1 MEPYSMTAFVGPRVD
16 KLVQKTLS
24 LRFMTS
30 VVNSSGAVECCAYAD
45 RTIEQAAVADN
56 IE

>member
-1 MEPYSMTAFVGPRVD
+1 MTAFVGPRVD

-30 VVNSSGAVECCAYAD
+30 VVNSSGAVECCAYTD
-45 RTIEQAAVADN
+45 RTSEQAAVADN